1 MSVITAGFSD
11 TSLVAALGLRAE
23 QGLWGQGCGGTT
35 LFRCSDSFVK
45 PKSVCLP
52 HT

>member
-1 MSVITAGFSD
+1 MSVRTAGFSD
-11 TSLVAALGLRAE
+11 TSLAAGLGLQAD

-45 PKSVCLP
+45 PKSIGLP